1 MRGEIIFSH
10 YLFFKMSLL
19 NTKDNFIHIHIP
31 KTAGTS
37 LRQIL
42 GGGGHTAIKEFH
54 AFITCNTDIDWD
66 SLFKFTFVR
75 NPWDRMISCMF
86 HGPTP
91 DYKFDHVLDE
101 LLEAKEKDDWSEHG
115 IFKPQHFYT
124 HLKNGIYK
132 EGKGLMNFIGRFE
145 NLQLEWNNLA
155 GKLGVA
161 SKLSHKNKGTHK
173 PSKEYLT
180 KERLRKTKEI
190 YRRDYELF
198 YSDMI

>member
-1 MRGEIIFSH
+1 MVNWGRRE
-10 YLFFKMSLL
+10 LPPPEAMSIVS
-19 NTKDNFIHIHIP
+19 TKDKFIHIHIP

-37 LRQIL
+37 LRQII
-42 GGGGHTAIKEFH
+42 GGGGHATIKEFH
-54 AFITCNTDIDWD
+54 SFITCNTDLDWD

-101 LLEAKEKDDWSEHG
+101 LLVAQKNSDWSKHN

-132 EGKGLMNFIGRFE
+132 EGKGLMDYIGRFE
-145 NLQLEWNNLA
+145 RLQLQWNDIA
-155 GKLGVA
+155 DKLGVNG
-161 SKLSHKNKGTHK
+161 KLPYKNKGTHK
-173 PSKEYLT
+173 PSDKYLT
-180 KERLRKTKEI
+180 ADRLKKTKKI

-198 YSDMI
+198 YPELL